1 MNNVLFERFK
11 EFSEEM
17 AELEKET
24 QKEKQ
29 DEACKQLYG
38 LYQSLMNAGF
48 IPSMARDILL
58 VMLKKGLDGESYE

>member
-1 MNNVLFERFK
+1 MNNEFFK
-11 EFSEEM
+11 RLREFDKEM
-17 AELEKET
+17 AELDKEM

-29 DEACKQLYG
+29 DEACKQLYS
-38 LYQSLMNAGF
+38 LYQSLMDAGF